1 MDANKSKI
9 LNLGLIL
16 TSLFGYLEWGT
27 DMQMFLFQGEYEVVS
42 KLIRDPMSVV
52 HPFTLLPLIGQ
63 LLLLITLFQKQPS
76 KRLTF
81 MGLFGMGILLLFI
94 CIVGV
99 IALNYK
105 IALST
110 LPYLFVSFLTIRH
123 LQKNRPF

>member
-42 KLIRDPMSVV
+42 KLIHDPMSVV

-76 KRLTF
+76 KWLTY
-81 MGLFGMGILLLFI
+81 MGLCGMGILLLFI

-123 LQKNRPF
+123 LRKNRPV